1 MKIGFDAKRAF
12 HNSTGLG
19 NYSRDL
25 IRVLNKFGIKNEYFL
40 FNPKKAKTQSFSI
53 PNGSKEINPNKP
65 IWRKLSSFWR
75 QGPISQ
81 QVKELNIDVFHGLSG
96 EIPRGLKNIKSIV
109 TIHDLIFITQPQ
121 LYNYFDRIIHFKK
134 HLYAAKN
141 ADKIIAIS
149 KQTKKDI
156 VQYLKVPE
164 NKIEVIYQGCHEV
177 FKSNI
182 EADFLQSVKNKYKLP
197 DEFILNVGTIERRKN
212 ILSIVKAIKDID
224 THLVVIG
231 RKTEYLKEIKE
242 YITENKLQ
250 NKVTFLHGVNIKE
263 LASIYRLATIFTYP
277 SIYEG
282 FGIPIIEAL
291 YSRTPVITNKLGVF
305 PEAGGPS
312 SIYVDVANTK
322 EISENIEKLLKY
334 PEMRKDITDSGF
346 KFVQKFNDKEIA
358 NQIMDVYNTILK
370 NG

>member
-25 IRVLNKFGIKNEYFL
+25 IRVLNKFESKNEYFL
-40 FNPKKAKTQSFSI
+40 FNPKKAKKQSFSI
-53 PNGSKEINPNKP
+53 PDRSTEVNPNKP
-65 IWRKLSSFWR
+65 IWKKLSSFWR
-75 QGPISQ
+75 QGPISK
-81 QVKELNIDVFHGLSG
+81 QVKELNIDVYHGLSG
-96 EIPRGLKNIKSIV
+96 EIPKGLKDIKSTV

-121 LYNYFDRIIHFKK
+121 LYKYFDRIIHFKK
-134 HLYAAKN
+134 HLYAANN
-141 ADKIIAIS
+141 ANKIIAIS
-149 KQTKKDI
+149 EQTKKDI
-156 VQYLKVPE
+156 VKYLKVPE

-182 EADFLQSVKNKYKLP
+182 ENNFLKEVKNKYELP
-197 DEFILNVGTIERRKN
+197 NEFILNVGTIEKRKN
-212 ILSIVKAIKDID
+212 ILSVIKAIKNID

-231 RKTEYLKEIKE
+231 RKTDYFNEIKK

-263 LASIYRLATIFTYP
+263 LASIYKLATIFTYP

-291 YSRTPVITNKLGVF
+291 YSRTPVITNKFGVF

-312 SIYVDVANTK
+312 SIYVDVTNTK
-322 EISENIEKLLKY
+322 EITENIKRLLKY
-334 PEMRKDITDSGF
+334 PEIRKDITDSGF
-346 KFVQKFNDKEIA
+346 KFAQKFNDKEIA